1 MTGEAAAAVRAAQ
14 RDSLGWPVAAV
25 LARAAWLAIL
35 LGLAV
40 QILVLVAKIAA
51 GGQSSRLQ
59 LIVDVASGVTWS
71 ALVCSGVAVGTVLSR
86 HRAAM
91 MGLLGLVSAPVAWAA
106 AKGVQRGVQSMLGVP
121 VETIGPLVYQ
131 VGVVKTL
138 EYALLGVLLGRLVR
152 TPSSTLRTHVLT
164 GLLVGL
170 AFGGMILLLNHM
182 HASATGAGL
191 PVARIV
197 AICVNELLFPIGCA
211 TVIYYVARFA
221 DRRSAIERLAAGGG

>member
-1 MTGEAAAAVRAAQ
+1 MTGEAPAAVHTGRGTAREQ
-14 RDSLGWPVAAV
+14 PVVAT

-35 LGLAV
+35 LGLTV

-51 GGQSSRLQ
+51 GGQSTHLQ

-71 ALVCSGVAVGTVLSR
+71 VLVCSGVAVGTVLSR
-86 HRAAM
+86 YRAAM

-121 VETIGPLVYQ
+121 VEAIGPLVYQ
-131 VGVVKTL
+131 VGVAKTL

-152 TPSSTLRTHVLT
+152 TPSSTLRAHVLT

-170 AFGGMILLLNHM
+170 AFGGVILLLNYM
-182 HASATGAGL
+182 HASTAGGGL
-191 PVARIV
+191 PAARIV
-197 AICVNELLFPIGCA
+197 AICVNELLFPVGCA

-221 DRRSAIERLAAGGG
+221 DRRSAVERLAAGGG

>member
-1 MTGEAAAAVRAAQ
+1 MTGEAAAASRARH
-14 RDSLGWPVAAV
+14 RDAPVQPVAAV

-35 LGLAV
+35 LGLTV
-40 QILVLVAKIAA
+40 QTLVLLAKIAA
-51 GGQSSRLQ
+51 GGQSNRVQ

-71 ALVCSGVAVGTVLSR
+71 ALVCSGVAIGTVLSR

-106 AKGVQRGVQSMLGVP
+106 AKGVQRGLQSMLSVP
-121 VETIGPLVYQ
+121 VETMGPLVYQ
-131 VGVVKTL
+131 VGAVKTL

-152 TPSSTLRTHVLT
+152 TPSSTLRTHVLI

-170 AFGGMILLLNHM
+170 AFGGMILLLNYL
-182 HASATGAGL
+182 HASAAGAVL
-191 PVARIV
+191 PAARIV
-197 AICVNELLFPIGCA
+197 AICVNEFLFPIGCA
-211 TVIYYVARFA
+211 TVIYYIARFA